1 MSITNTQTAFY
12 VIKNDNSHWSLFNS
26 LTDKVIF
33 SKVSMST
40 IIFFLEVNAPSH
52 PFIQNH
58 IVKSETTTF
67 TYSDTSSLWTSNQTY
82 YPYSTPYATS
92 DNNQLSFDFMFD
104 QPVTPEPKAKED
116 NLDNAKP
123 TLTYKKSLLDEY
135 LDIDS
140 APFLSDWEE
149 NN

>member
-1 MSITNTQTAFY
+1 MSITNTPIAFY

-26 LTDKVIF
+26 LTDKLIF

-40 IIFFLEVNAPSH
+40 IIFFLEANAPSH

-58 IVKSETTTF
+58 VVRSETTTF
-67 TYSDTSSLWTSNQTY
+67 TYSDIPTLWTSNQTI
-82 YPYSTPYATS
+82 YPYTTPYSVS

-104 QPVTPEPKAKED
+104 SPAASEPEVKD
-116 NLDNAKP
+116 NEIPEVKP
-123 TLTYKKSLLDEY
+123 TLTSKKSTLDEY

-140 APFLSDWEE
+140 APFLSDWEGK
-149 NN
+149 

>member
-1 MSITNTQTAFY
+1 MSITNTPIAFY

-26 LTDKVIF
+26 LTDKLIF

-40 IIFFLEVNAPSH
+40 IIFFLEANAPSH

-58 IVKSETTTF
+58 VVRSETTTF
-67 TYSDTSSLWTSNQTY
+67 TYSDVPTLWTSNQTI
-82 YPYSTPYATS
+82 YPYSVPYTAS

-104 QPVTPEPKAKED
+104 SPTTPEPEVKD
-116 NLDNAKP
+116 NQIPEVKT
-123 TLTYKKSLLDEY
+123 TLISKKSTLDEY

-140 APFLSDWEE
+140 APFLSDWEGK
-149 NN
+149 

>member
-1 MSITNTQTAFY
+1 MSITNTPIAFY

-26 LTDKVIF
+26 LTDKLIF

-40 IIFFLEVNAPSH
+40 IIFFLEANAPSH

-58 IVKSETTTF
+58 VVRSETTTF
-67 TYSDTSSLWTSNQTY
+67 TYSDIPTLWTSNQTI
-82 YPYSTPYATS
+82 YPYTTPYSVS

-104 QPVTPEPKAKED
+104 SPTTSESKEKED
-116 NLDNAKP
+116 NLHEVKP
-123 TLTYKKSLLDEY
+123 TLTSKKSILDEY

-140 APFLSDWEE
+140 APFLSDWEGK
-149 NN
+149 